1 MMRCGEILL
10 MVCYFG
16 ISTVV
21 KAKKVGKNAIYIEI
35 HGLDLDL
42 IEFGNKSCYAWRMG

>member
-1 MMRCGEILL
+1 MMCCGEILL
-10 MVCYFG
+10 MDCYFG

-21 KAKKVGKNAIYIEI
+21 KAKKVGRNAIYIEI

-42 IEFGNKSCYAWRMG
+42 IEFGNKSCCAWRMG